1 MPNDTACT
9 LLADPLFVRYMR
21 PDTPPLL
28 PFTPKEMI
36 DILYHQP
43 ALPSDWYASDAALY
57 ALFTDVHPRLASGET
72 TWAQIID
79 ALPMQTTHLLL
90 EYLRTLWT
98 ARRCTRD
105 RLAFLIHTGAIS
117 IWAGFMAVPRY
128 REARSTYLVPQIPH
142 AWVSAY
148 GRLQSSNNGR

>member
-1 MPNDTACT
+1 
-9 LLADPLFVRYMR
+9 MR

-28 PFTPKEMI
+28 PFAPKEMI
-36 DILYHQP
+36 AMLYTKP
-43 ALPSDWYASDAALY
+43 TLPSDWYASDVALY

-79 ALPMQTTHLLL
+79 ALPMQTAHLLL
-90 EYLRTLWT
+90 EYLRAIVVTHHSS
-98 ARRCTRD
+98 RN
-105 RLAFLIHTGAIS
+105 RLAFLVHTGAIS